1 MCGCKAN
8 SNYTGK
14 HKKVQPLKNVR
25 KVTSE
30 PVMTVIDDGDSGLK
44 IVVGEIIES
53 NISNNVQ
60 LHQK

>member
-1 MCGCKAN
+1 MCGCKAKTN
-8 SNYTGK
+8 NTGK
-14 HKKVQPLKNVR
+14 HKKVQPLKKVR

-30 PVMTVIDDGDSGLK
+30 PVMTVIDDSDSGLK

-60 LHQK
+60 LHQE